1 MLAGM
6 DACPNCTA
14 PREAGLVVCR
24 FCQTPLVR
32 DVQTEAVQCQQCS
45 TYSDIRATNCV
56 KCKAWVV
63 VKCMFCGGLSPHHYP
78 ACVHCRELFSGAAE
92 RWQQRKEQYESA
104 QRMQM
109 VSSVGGVAAA
119 FLGAAAGVALS
130 NDSFG
135 DVIAGKHHHHSHHH
149 GGDDSSSSS
158 WTDVFSSDSS
168 DQQPGGDGGG
178 IGGMDLSGGDDD
190 T

>member
-1 MLAGM
+1 M

-24 FCQTPLVR
+24 YCKTPMVR
-32 DVQTEAVQCQQCS
+32 DVQNEAVQCTQCS

-63 VKCMFCGGLSPHHYP
+63 VKCIFCGTLSPHHFP
-78 ACVHCRELFSGAAE
+78 ACVHCRETFIGATE
-92 RWQQRKEQYESA
+92 RWQQRKQHHESA

-109 VSSVGGVAAA
+109 VSTVGGVAAS

-130 NDSFG
+130 G
-135 DVIAGKHHHHSHHH
+135 
-149 GGDDSSSSS
+149 
-158 WTDVFSSDSS
+158 
-168 DQQPGGDGGG
+168 
-178 IGGMDLSGGDDD
+178 SGSGLIDALFDDD
-190 T
+190 